1 MMTLLG
7 KAVLGDFQIK
17 QLIQKINAVSD
28 FVVKDI
34 KPKQSMLLKAIYP
47 KMTPKKH
54 LNC

>member
-7 KAVLGDFQIK
+7 KAVLSDFQIK

-34 KPKQSMLLKAIYP
+34 QTQAVYAFEGYLSQDD
-47 KMTPKKH
+47 TKKH